1 MEKKQNI
8 TKIFGLRDEKIKDYL
23 RSHPDVAERLANTLI
38 SLESQRKKDNKSASA
53 IGALGLHVHR
63 WRYFED
69 KEFFHQPKHLIVFTL
84 LFILIIIFTV
94 TFLASL
100 FYNI

>member
-63 WRYFED
+63 IPD

-84 LFILIIIFTV
+84 LFILILIFTV